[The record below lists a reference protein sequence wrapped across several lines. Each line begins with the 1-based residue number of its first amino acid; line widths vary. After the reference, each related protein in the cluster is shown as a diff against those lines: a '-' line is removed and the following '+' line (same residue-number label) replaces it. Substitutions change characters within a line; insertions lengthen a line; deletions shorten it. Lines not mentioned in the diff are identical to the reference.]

1 MLLLMVNTGVQAAC
15 NVGNHHP
22 ENGGYYIEGI
32 AGVNSSQRDNVTGRR
47 ADKSAWTANTYYP
60 HGEIKK
66 CTGMFCS
73 AAAKANG
80 TAQYVVAHTCAL
92 LRFSYAPSSGSTVY
106 LMPDLNSFTT
116 CDFTNAALV
125 GAADKGTPHF
135 DYPIE
140 DDHAKKVYYFASKD
154 HCADAENAQKLAV
167 EVTDDYANNALQ
179 CETMGKGSSR
189 IQHCDCNH
197 QMKGTTLID
206 PCHTA
211 FVKGCLADMPKS
223 SVQRSCCP
231 RKTASRYSAAG
242 SYNATTGKY
251 VSGGTCVPKSKEQS
265 MKETHN
271 ATKDLCAQNATA
283 CTQYEALESCP
294 SKYSSSYDPKC
305 NMVKTWKMCNDNM
318 KLGRSASAAVTETC
332 RTDMN
337 WIVTMMMTTTTTTEA
352 AVTMF
357 TGCEDVKSGTS
368 LEKFTDG
375 KPPINEPC
383 YNHVDLCQGYPVCCV
398 KYGTCI
404 ALGGSTLSSNLAYYE
419 GGCQSLNSSKKAWD
433 TSENKECKEQ
443 GECLAAYL
451 QTSTGGT
458 TKGDKMADVPA
469 DHLARIM
476 KGTSWNGKSCSTAAV
491 PATAAATNSAKVS
504 GSFEVAMADASAV
517 LGTTEA
523 KSAFESAM
531 AKEIA
536 TAAGNGVLAA
546 HVVVT
551 VSAAS
556 SRRLSEGRRLA
567 AGLLVAYTITVP
579 ASASKTSVA
588 TKIDAKTGADMKTIV
603 NSALATA
610 SSSVPAL
617 KTVKAT
623 GVTIKTTATGT
634 APAKTSGA
642 GVSDPASSD
651 PASSALKMLPMLCT
665 AIVCMFQFHA

>member
-1 MLLLMVNTGVQAAC
+1 
-15 NVGNHHP
+15 
-22 ENGGYYIEGI
+22 
-32 AGVNSSQRDNVTGRR
+32 
-47 ADKSAWTANTYYP
+47 
-60 HGEIKK
+60 
-66 CTGMFCS
+66 
-73 AAAKANG
+73 
-80 TAQYVVAHTCAL
+80 
-92 LRFSYAPSSGSTVY
+92 
-106 LMPDLNSFTT
+106 
-116 CDFTNAALV
+116 
-125 GAADKGTPHF
+125 
-135 DYPIE
+135 
-140 DDHAKKVYYFASKD
+140 VYYFASKD
-154 HCADAENAQKLAV
+154 HCADAENAQKVAV

-231 RKTASRYSAAG
+231 AKTASRYSAAG

-476 KGTSWNGKSCSTAAV
+476 KGTSWNGKSCSTAAA
-491 PATAAATNSAKVS
+491 PATAKVS

-642 GVSDPASSD
+642 GVSDS